1 MSQFLHSIFE
11 SCVIDLN
18 LFKQVNSSGVMPIIF
33 STSSLAL
40 PGTLARFTGLSALK
54 NAAVALNPGGNF
66 LTFLIHYYI
75 EAQTTLYL
83 KSCWLYLQHLLLF
96 YITDFLFVTLG
107 LISAL

>member
-1 MSQFLHSIFE
+1 
-11 SCVIDLN
+11 
-18 LFKQVNSSGVMPIIF
+18 MPIIF

-66 LTFLIHYYI
+66 LSFLIHCSI

-83 KSCWLYLQHLLLF
+83 ELSVVSSAFISFSYYGLFICSCGLNICTLRHLHCKI
-96 YITDFLFVTLG
+96 YMQ
-107 LISAL
+107 